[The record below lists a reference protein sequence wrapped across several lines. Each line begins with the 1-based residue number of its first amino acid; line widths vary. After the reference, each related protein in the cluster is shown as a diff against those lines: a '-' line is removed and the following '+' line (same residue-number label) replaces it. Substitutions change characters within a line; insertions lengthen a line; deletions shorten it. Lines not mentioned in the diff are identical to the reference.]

1 MKRTLVKDE
10 TFRERENGFFI
21 IVEVWKQ
28 FDRYEITINGTFYC
42 TCENLNEVDSEIDD
56 IKNEYDL
63 MCA

>member
-28 FDRYEITINGTFYC
+28 FDRYEITINDTFYC